1 MNMPKFQAIHYKRHL
16 INEGF
21 MKTKI
26 IIGLLCMG
34 ILTGCGNDD
43 DSKSDKP
50 LTPAEK
56 IAKMEN
62 SGELPKLDRTDTVAG
77 IDADQNGIR
86 DDIDAYIQKTY
97 PTEEQRK
104 AVSQYAR
111 SLQSSILVNKEDKIA
126 VKAITNEK
134 ARAIS
139 CIFEKIPN
147 EQSPNNGSVV
157 EEILGATTNTK
168 KRLLEYIALNKSLDG
183 TVISLPSGDVCDE

>member
-1 MNMPKFQAIHYKRHL
+1 
-16 INEGF
+16 
-21 MKTKI
+21 
-26 IIGLLCMG
+26 MG
-34 ILTGCGNDD
+34 ILTGCGNNE
-43 DSKSDKP
+43 DSKSNTP
-50 LTPAEK
+50 LTPAQK
-56 IAKMEN
+56 IAKMES

-97 PTEEQRK
+97 TTEEQRK

-111 SLQSSILVNKEDKIA
+111 SLQSSILVNIEDKIA

>member
-104 AVSQYAR
+104 AVSQYAKQ
-111 SLQSSILVNKEDKIA
+111 LQKKLLADTQNKILVKQ
-126 VKAITNEK
+126 ITNEGS
-134 ARAIS
+134 RAIG
-139 CIFEKIPN
+139 CIYERFSNGDSK
-147 EQSPNNGSVV
+147 NGSVV
-157 EEILGATTNTK
+157 QEILGVTTNTK
-168 KRLLEYIALNKSLDG
+168 PRLSAYMQFDKALDG
-183 TVISLPSGDVCDE
+183 TVISLPSEDVCDE

>member
-1 MNMPKFQAIHYKRHL
+1 
-16 INEGF
+16 
-21 MKTKI
+21 
-26 IIGLLCMG
+26 
-34 ILTGCGNDD
+34 
-43 DSKSDKP
+43 
-50 LTPAEK
+50 
-56 IAKMEN
+56 
-62 SGELPKLDRTDTVAG
+62 
-77 IDADQNGIR
+77 DADQNGIR

-97 PTEEQRK
+97 TTEEQRK